1 MHEKESYPS
10 VGRFPQNP
18 MDHPE
23 AKLKPETAVVN
34 FF

>member
-1 MHEKESYPS
+1 
-10 VGRFPQNP
+10 

-34 FF
+34 FFWSS